1 MHSSIIA
8 ETLPQVNGSMWARV
22 YDEGDAARRIRT
34 GSGFVDRRRRQVLF
48 RGLFQQNA
56 IHSFALLYFK
66 YERRWIRAMSCKMA
80 DIW

>member
-1 MHSSIIA
+1 MVRCGLVFMTK
-8 ETLPQVNGSMWARV
+8 ETLPKEIGR
-22 YDEGDAARRIRT
+22 G
-34 GSGFVDRRRRQVLF
+34 GGLLVDVRRQTLF